1 MKIKLLNFQNL
12 KDYSLNIQKNQSY
25 KSKLNK
31 RLNWYY
37 QQIIKISFIIN
48 NKICNK
54 NNLVLWDADTLILKK
69 INFFKKNKSISY
81 ANLFEYHKPYFF
93 TCEKLLNTK
102 IPKKYLSSINQFI
115 AINPQEN
122 KFIKNK
128 FRNNKNKMINS
139 EIISKKVFESIYS
152 GNENFNH
159 SMFSEYETFGLCKF
173 LKDKDFKQTT
183 IFFLR
188 YKISGRLSNFQKKIC
203 RILDCKHITYEEHGG
218 NKLRKSILYK
228 DQKVTSF
235 MIVIFKQ
242 YIKFF
247 GRKLRYLLT

>member
-1 MKIKLLNFQNL
+1 MTKFSQKKLVICQISLANNIPVIKENYYNFNKLYNNLLFFIICPENQLKIFK
-12 KDYSLNIQKNQSY
+12 KSLNEKNIRIISEDKIIKFSKFKRLFVKYSKNQSY

-139 EIISKKVFESIYS
+139 EIISKKVFEFY
-152 GNENFNH
+152 
-159 SMFSEYETFGLCKF
+159 
-173 LKDKDFKQTT
+173 
-183 IFFLR
+183 IFR
-188 YKISGRLSNFQKKIC
+188 
-203 RILDCKHITYEEHGG
+203 E
-218 NKLRKSILYK
+218 
-228 DQKVTSF
+228 
-235 MIVIFKQ
+235 
-242 YIKFF
+242 
-247 GRKLRYLLT
+247 